1 MKMLSAP
8 RAVFCLFTLLN
19 VVLLNNVSLS
29 NDLALSSSAVSG
41 FPRHLSEVKKNSNN
55 NNSSKNKKT
64 RKLNSDFLADNL
76 FPKHADNAALLS
88 SLSRKEYLIREK
100 PNYGQVSNR
109 EMVALLNGFDRLY
122 VIEHARMLKGLSNTL
137 NDLSTKYRMPDKEI
151 KELWKE
157 CKNSI
162 ESEHN
167 KKMDSFKKS
176 YNSFV
181 MSNSE
186 LASAFINFYKY
197 YVRTLYKGLQKS
209 EKKWKKKITERASK
223 YGVASQK
230 QKA

>member
-19 VVLLNNVSLS
+19 IVVLNNVTPSS
-29 NDLALSSSAVSG
+29 DQALSSPDVRA
-41 FPRHLSEVKKNSNN
+41 FPRHLSEMMNDSYNN
-55 NNSSKNKKT
+55 DLSENKRT
-64 RKLNSDFLADNL
+64 RQLYNDFLADNL

-167 KKMDSFKKS
+167 KKMDSHKPR
-176 YNSFV
+176 YNSLV
-181 MSNSE
+181 MSCS
-186 LASAFINFYKY
+186 ASVADFGEFYKY
-197 YVRTLYKGLQKS
+197 YVKSWNKALKKS
-209 EKKWKKKITERASK
+209 EKKWNKIFIERAKNYRSGAK
-223 YGVASQK
+223 
-230 QKA
+230 

>member
-19 VVLLNNVSLS
+19 VVLLNNFTLS
-29 NDLALSSSAVSG
+29 NDHVVSSPAVSG

-64 RKLNSDFLADNL
+64 RKLNSDFLADFL
-76 FPKHADNAALLS
+76 FAEHSDNAALLAE
-88 SLSRKEYLIREK
+88 LREK
-100 PNYGQVSNR
+100 EFLVHNKRNPGSINNR

-167 KKMDSFKKS
+167 KKMDSHKPR
-176 YNSFV
+176 YNSLV
-181 MSNSE
+181 MSCS
-186 LASAFINFYKY
+186 ASVADFGDFYKY
-197 YVRTLYKGLQKS
+197 YVKSWNKALKKS
-209 EKKWKKKITERASK
+209 EKKWKKKITERVSK
-223 YGVASQK
+223 YGVASPK